1 MALMSGKTYSNTG
14 TPSNAD
20 GVDGDIFM
28 QLDGLKTTYRKE
40 GGVWTAFGNQLGTIP
55 EFLKGVGVPS
65 NSLGADNQYYREVNT
80 EVIYEK
86 QAGVWTNIG
95 SWTSLEI
102 QQLLQSN
109 GIGADLAV
117 TNIILNIDSFA
128 DEGAEGYYNVDTL
141 GVKPSAAGF
150 CKVWRGGSTL
160 IGQRVQTTTNL
171 WATRF
176 STDGLT
182 WGGWR
187 ITANQD
193 GDATRKFKALAGVA
207 ADDTVVV
214 QQLTDAI
221 QSVENNLAGI
231 PRVVASVVFDG
242 TGTILSSYNVASVYK
257 DTTGRFT
264 ITLTA
269 TLDSLDYA
277 LAFSAVPT
285 SSDTIVVSPTLGGT
299 YTTNALQIDIWV
311 NTATPTLASISRAS
325 VVFFL

>member
-55 EFLKGVGVPS
+55 EFLKGIGVPS
-65 NSLGADNQYYREVNT
+65 NSLGADNQYYRDVNT
-80 EVIYEK
+80 DVIYEK
-86 QAGVWTNIG
+86 STGVWTNIG
-95 SWTSLEI
+95 SWTSLAVSN
-102 QQLLQSN
+102 LLESN
-109 GIGADLAV
+109 GIGADLSV
-117 TNIILNIDSFA
+117 TNIILNMDNFT

-150 CKVWRGGSTL
+150 CKVWRGGNL
-160 IGQRVQTTTNL
+160 IGQKVQTTTNL

-176 STDGLT
+176 STDGAS
-182 WGGWR
+182 WGNWR
-187 ITANQD
+187 ISANQD

-214 QQLTDAI
+214 QQLTNAI

-285 SSDTIVVSPTLGGT
+285 NSDTLVVSPTLGGT

-311 NTATPTLASISRAS
+311 NTATPALAPISRAS